1 MQKAVA
7 YIFGDTLICDDAVS
21 AKAVTFAREVS
32 ARSVTLQGDVYD
44 PSGTL
49 SGGAPPNT
57 SNVLVQVQELLAVE
71 ERLHA
76 ARTQLDA
83 LLQEEQKSRGV
94 RETWRDLGRDMEIRA
109 HELKLLQEQVGGSSA
124 ALVRVFLFFSVH
136 ALADIYWM
144 CSLLL

>member
-7 YIFGDTLICDDAVS
+7 YIFGDTLICDDAES
-21 AKAVTFAREVS
+21 AKSVTFAREVS

-49 SGGAPPNT
+49 SGGAAPNS

-76 ARTQLDA
+76 ARAQLDA
-83 LLQEEQKSRGV
+83 LLHEEQKSRGM

-124 ALVRVFLFFSVH
+124 ALVRVFFFFSIH
-136 ALADIYWM
+136 ARADM
-144 CSLLL
+144 CRVYSLL

>member
-7 YIFGDTLICDDAVS
+7 YIFGDTLICDDAES
-21 AKAVTFAREVS
+21 AKSVTFAREVS

-49 SGGAPPNT
+49 SGGAAPNS

-71 ERLHA
+71 ERLHM

-83 LLQEEQKSRGV
+83 LLHEEQKSRGV

-124 ALVRVFLFFSVH
+124 ALVRVFFFFSIH
-136 ALADIYWM
+136 ARADM
-144 CSLLL
+144 CRVYSLL